1 MKENKECK
9 IVQDLLPNYIEKLT
23 SSETNQYI
31 EEHMSNCNPCKQM
44 LQNMQKEILVE
55 AKINNKKEVKYI
67 KKYRNKMR
75 ILSAII
81 LVVFLIFLVATIR
94 KAIILSNLSQKA
106 EETMKSNNYHMTI
119 YGYEKGVACKREE
132 FVLNDKIKIK
142 TTRFSERGTFMYQT
156 FIYKAENGETKENIY
171 TESQG
176 KKTAQLGHVIDTY
189 IERRGEEKNP
199 LYTENALHLLV
210 NAAVFTNIQQTSL
223 NGIDCYLVSNFK
235 GNHTGSY
242 NGPMY
247 INKENGLII
256 GSMDSQADD
265 GFGKKLKSLGCE
277 VEYEF
282 GTVTEKDLVE
292 PNIAEYEVHE

>member
-31 EEHMSNCNPCKQM
+31 EEHMSNCNTCKQM
-44 LQNMQKEILVE
+44 LQNMQKEVLAE
-55 AKINNKKEVKYI
+55 AKVSNKKEVKYI

-106 EETMKSNNYHMTI
+106 EETMKSTNYHITI

-132 FVLNDKIKIK
+132 FVLNDKRHLRV
-142 TTRFSERGTFMYQT
+142 TRFSEEGTSIYQT
-156 FIYKAENGETKENIY
+156 FIYQ
-171 TESQG
+171 TEDGTLKRNVYSEYQG
-176 KKTAQLGHVIDTY
+176 KKTAGLGLVINPDV
-189 IERRGEEKNP
+189 ERHGEEKNP
-199 LYTENALHLLV
+199 LYIDNILQLFVTAI
-210 NAAVFTNIQQTSL
+210 FTNVQPKSL
-223 NGIDCYLVSNFK
+223 NGIDCYLISNFE
-235 GNHTGSY
+235 GSRISGY

-256 GSMDSQADD
+256 GSMDSQVDG
-265 GFGKKLKSLGCE
+265 GFGKRIKSLGCE